1 MKNYNN
7 IFLVGPMGAGKT
19 TIGRQLAK
27 KLKLEFFDSDEEIER
42 RTQASIP
49 LIFEIEGEQGFRQR
63 ESDLIEE
70 LTKHSD
76 IVLATGGGAI
86 LSEENRK
93 RISDRGWVV
102 YLKTSVRQI
111 LRRTARDVKRPL
123 LNTDNKKQKI
133 EDLLHER
140 GPYYEEVADLIVETG
155 GRPVQQ
161 IVNEICRNRKQK

>member
-1 MKNYNN
+1 
-7 IFLVGPMGAGKT
+7 MGAGKT

-27 KLKLEFFDSDEEIER
+27 KLKLEFFDSDEEIEC

-86 LSEENRK
+86 LSEKNRK
-93 RISDRGWVV
+93 RISERGWVV

-123 LNTDNKKQKI
+123 LNTNNKKQKI